1 MLRTEYVAIRVRGLT
16 YFPPFGHCWQT
27 YQLLL
32 MTTPK
37 VQSQSCRPTRKP
49 ARRMRISASGSFFAR
64 RRGGL
69 IGGAVGV
76 LLGVVLVG
84 VVTRQR
90 RLRQ

>member
-1 MLRTEYVAIRVRGLT
+1 
-16 YFPPFGHCWQT
+16 
-27 YQLLL
+27 
-32 MTTPK
+32 
-37 VQSQSCRPTRKP
+37 
-49 ARRMRISASGSFFAR
+49 MRISASGSFFPR